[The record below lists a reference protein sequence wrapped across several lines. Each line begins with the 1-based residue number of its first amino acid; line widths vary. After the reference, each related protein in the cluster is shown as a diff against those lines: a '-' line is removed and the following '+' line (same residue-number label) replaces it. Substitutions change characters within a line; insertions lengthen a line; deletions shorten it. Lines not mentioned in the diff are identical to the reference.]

1 PQRIRAGKD
10 MLLWV
15 PEAGRQNARCS
26 GKAMKL
32 GAHPPVPRLCL
43 NIALVFPLPAC
54 VGTPFLWGNAK
65 KMRLRMTQTQV
76 KAVVGR
82 PNKIEIKDD
91 TQRWVWSY
99 ATPSKTIRSVA
110 FELRDG
116 VVTAIP
122 YTGPID

>member
-1 PQRIRAGKD
+1 M
-10 MLLWV
+10 MLTLH
-15 PEAGRQNARCS
+15 PLAR
-26 GKAMKL
+26 
-32 GAHPPVPRLCL
+32 RLCIL
-43 NIALVFPLPAC
+43 IALASALAAC
-54 VGTPFLWGNAK
+54 VATPFEWENAK
-65 KMRLRMTQTQV
+65 HVRLGMTE
-76 KAVVGR
+76 AELRALMGR

-91 TQRWVWSY
+91 IQRWVWSY